1 MNTNV
6 FKWIKF
12 SSPSGPLWIQ
22 QYLSRRFCFFSFKYA
37 SRRYHP
43 LKHLSGDG
51 ESFCQ
56 PLSGTISGRS
66 LQPKAEPSLC
76 GPFPSK
82 HGSQPGVHM
91 CARGWRDSPRPTNV
105 PLVVLPAPLLRCQS
119 LPPSSG
125 FSRCHVTQPVGT
137 GCCVCLFGNKNICF

>member
-12 SSPSGPLWIQ
+12 SSPSGPSWIQ
-22 QYLSRRFCFFSFKYA
+22 QHLSPRLCFFFKYA

-51 ESFCQ
+51 ETFCQ
-56 PLSGTISGRS
+56 PWSGTTSGLS
-66 LQPKAEPSLC
+66 LQPEAEPSLC

-82 HGSQPGVHM
+82 HGPQPGAHM
-91 CARGWRDSPRPTNV
+91 CAQGGRDSPRPTNV
-105 PLVVLPAPLLRCQS
+105 PLAVLPAPLLWCQS
-119 LPPSSG
+119 RPPGSG
-125 FSRCHVTQPVGT
+125 VSRCHETEPGGT
-137 GCCVCLFGNKNICF
+137 GRCVCLFENKNICF